1 MPFDQYGNYINPFES
16 DEDRGTLAE
25 SPGLSSILGGLG
37 AEVGIAGGAQV
48 LGAATG
54 VGYVPI
60 ALAGGFIGSVV
71 NQSIND
77 EPFDLGRAVAASF
90 VNLIP
95 GSAGIKGASK
105 AGTITKALDNAAKG
119 FNKYGTKTIPGAVQR
134 EATRGFALGLTDTTI
149 ENLINDQNL
158 PTYDEVLLY
167 GGAGAGLG
175 GLLGGVFGS
184 IQKAGLGKSLE
195 ESAISVTEDANKSWK
210 TMQYPEKIDFL
221 KTIGQEIVGDF
232 PETEV
237 DNLFNRFVSQS
248 RNTAI
253 SNASLKVLAYA
264 SDPSSGADVVQGNIL
279 TKMLNT
285 IAPSSILGGGLT
297 DRVSAVQGIID
308 EGESLGNRIRKEIRT
323 EIQKNPDSNIMEDI
337 RDYVT
342 SPHGAGEFVQE
353 AYGGRLRGD
362 RGKFIRKA
370 KLPEYLSEE
379 TRKRL
384 EPELNSFKAYRTK
397 LQTELLEFVDPK
409 TMDGFTGKDDSI
421 ALKSVLGESQ
431 GDMSSKDS
439 IAQSIKLQNYL
450 TQEYPLFEEISYV
463 PSEKS
468 KKDLISWMVKNDES
482 ISGAEY
488 KSDAS
493 GKLLKGEGLLRAQ
506 RSAAEDYI
514 DKIYLTRSANPN
526 NRISLP
532 SSSGPRSILD
542 EYRTSD
548 VLLNKN
554 RSMPKEL
561 TNFLG
566 VELKDPLTGKPD
578 IAENIFGTLSKLS
591 KRVAGLQSQEV
602 LLRDLQQQGKLN
614 IISVGGNV
622 LESPRINFENPKEIN
637 FFNGNVVATA
647 PKEVAFAVE
656 EIIGS
661 GLINKATEASM
672 ESTDKMVGMFKG
684 LYGLFAS
691 ASKGTKVLMSPIS
704 YSTNTLTA
712 GVAALAAGNTNL
724 FGSDLA
730 KGIRI
735 SLDEFGTME
744 GLSQV
749 LGDPVSKLGRA
760 GLDTQQAE
768 ALVQDVG
775 KMRKYG
781 MMNAEVSSNDT
792 VRALS
797 DGKLGDFGR
806 KVFEP
811 FGKAYQTPDNTFRYL
826 VWKNNINRFREMF
839 PKPASMTDAQYLN
852 EIERGS
858 AFLTNNTYNNY
869 NKLNNT
875 LKSFSGLGVFDPF
888 VAWTAEFART
898 AFNNVKSVSSMIG
911 IPGFG
916 KFGSDLGFSDELL
929 ANANVKAI
937 QKEGQKRAVILGGL
951 TAAFGGG
958 VSAYNKMQGVDSEKM
973 EALKNTVIPDYD
985 KDNELIVTMNPDGK
999 SGTYINA
1006 SYINPFA
1013 EFNKLFNAFS
1023 RGETPAAGMR
1033 DVAGILAD
1041 TFLGK
1046 GNFMF
1051 QALGDA
1057 LKGEDKY
1064 GNPISVKEGNQ
1075 VVDRTKFFF
1084 KELLTPGITRE
1095 LDKWVKAFDGTGD
1108 YTTNQLSLRLMGV
1121 RQNSFSV
1128 EDNSFFQINGP
1139 NKNLKLIKS
1148 RYNSLD
1154 ENTPE
1159 DVRNNLYQLSNQ
1171 NRDASMGKLIEVYN
1185 SLKTLGLSDNEAIK
1199 TFKDSRV
1206 SNADVIQ
1213 ISQNKIKPLDYIKAR
1228 TLGDVYEELGGE
1240 TISETKRNIL
1250 ASTKG
1255 DIKLRQ
1261 SLLSKLRQEQ
1271 RYSQRNID
1279 EFDRSLLSL
1288 GASERAD
1295 TLINVLGVSPTNS
1308 VLIGEYR
1315 RKGIIT
1321 DDVMKAMRLRGSL
1334 TSY

>member
-16 DEDRGTLAE
+16 DEDKGALAE

-119 FNKYGTKTIPGAVQR
+119 FNKYGTKNIPGAVQR
-134 EATRGFALGLTDTTI
+134 EAIRGAALGLTDTTI

-167 GGAGAGLG
+167 GGSGAGLG

-285 IAPSSILGGGLT
+285 IAPSTILGKELNN
-297 DRVSAVQGIID
+297 RVASVQGIID
-308 EGESLGNRIRKEIRT
+308 EGESLGSRIRKEIRT

-337 RDYVT
+337 RNYVT
-342 SPHGAGEFVQE
+342 SPHEAGEFVQE

-409 TMDGFTGKDDSI
+409 TMDGFTGKDESI

-450 TQEYPLFEEISYV
+450 TQEYPLFEEVSYV

-468 KKDLISWMVKNDES
+468 KKDLINWMVKNDES

-493 GKLLKGEGLLRAQ
+493 GKLLKGEGLLRAK

-514 DKIYLTRSANPN
+514 DKIYLTRSANPD

-532 SSSGPRSILD
+532 SSAGPRSILD

-554 RSMPKEL
+554 RSMPREL

-578 IAENIFGTLSKLS
+578 VAENIFGTLSKLS

-637 FFNGNVVATA
+637 LFNGNVVATA
-647 PKEVAFAVE
+647 PAEIASAVE

-661 GLINKATEASM
+661 GLITKATEASM
-672 ESTDKMVGMFKG
+672 DSTDKMVGAFKG
-684 LYGLFAS
+684 AYGLLAS
-691 ASKGTKVLMSPIS
+691 ASKGAKVLLSPIS

-712 GVAALAAGNTNL
+712 GLASLAAGNSNL

-730 KGIRI
+730 KGIRM

-858 AFLTNNTYNNY
+858 AFLTNNTYANY
-869 NKLNNT
+869 NKLNKT
-875 LKSFSGLGVFDPF
+875 LRSFSGLGIFDPF
-888 VAWTAEFART
+888 VAWTAEFSRNS
-898 AFNNVKSVSSMIG
+898 FNNVKTTASMIG

-951 TAAFGGG
+951 TAAFGGA
-958 VSAYNKMQGVDSEKM
+958 SKAFNLAQGVDSEKM

-1023 RGETPAAGMR
+1023 RGETPAAGMG

-1051 QALGDA
+1051 QALGDT
-1057 LKGEDKY
+1057 LRGEDKY

-1095 LDKWVKAFDGTGD
+1095 LDKWVEAFDGTGD

-1121 RQNSFSV
+1121 RQNSFSI
-1128 EDNSFFQINGP
+1128 EDDAFFKINGP

-1185 SLKTLGLSDNEAIK
+1185 SLKTLGASDNEAIK

-1213 ISQNKIKPLDYIKAR
+1213 ISQNKIKPLDYIQAR
-1228 TLGDVYEELGGE
+1228 TLGDVYEELGGK

-1255 DIKLRQ
+1255 DVKLRQ

-1321 DDVMKAMRLRGSL
+1321 DDVLKAMRLRGSL

>member
-1 MPFDQYGNYINPFES
+1 MPFDQYGNYIDPFES
-16 DEDRGTLAE
+16 DEEKGPLAE
-25 SPGLSSILGGLG
+25 SPGLASIIGGLG
-37 AEVGIAGGAQV
+37 AEVGIAGTSQA

-54 VGYVPI
+54 IGYVPI
-60 ALAGGFIGSVV
+60 ALAGGFAGSVA
-71 NQSIND
+71 NQAIND

-95 GSAGIKGASK
+95 GAAGIKGASK

-119 FNKYGTKTIPGAVQR
+119 FNKFGTKTIPGAVQR
-134 EATRGFALGLTDTTI
+134 EATRGAILGITDTTI

-158 PTYDEVLLY
+158 PTYDELLLY
-167 GGAGAGLG
+167 GGSGAGLG
-175 GLLGGVFGS
+175 GVLGGVFGS

-232 PETEV
+232 PETEL

-285 IAPSSILGGGLT
+285 IAPSTILGKELNN
-297 DRVSAVQGIID
+297 RVAAIQGIID
-308 EGESLGNRIRKEIRT
+308 EGESLGSRIRKEIRT

-337 RDYVT
+337 RNYVT
-342 SPHGAGEFVQE
+342 SPHEAGEFVQE

-362 RGKFIRKA
+362 RGRFIRKA

-384 EPELNSFKAYRTK
+384 EPELNHFKAYRTK

-409 TMDGFTGKDDSI
+409 TMDGFTGKDESI

-439 IAQSIKLQNYL
+439 ISQSIKLQNYL
-450 TQEYPLFEEISYV
+450 TQEYPLFEKVDYV
-463 PSEKS
+463 PSKES
-468 KKDLISWMVKNDES
+468 KRSLINWMVKNDES

-488 KSDAS
+488 KSDAT
-493 GKLLKGEGLLRAQ
+493 GKILKGEELLRAQ
-506 RSAAEDYI
+506 RAEAESYI
-514 DKIYLTRSANPN
+514 NKVYLSRSANPK
-526 NRISLP
+526 NRVSLP
-532 SSSGPRSILD
+532 DSSGQRSILD
-542 EYRTSD
+542 EYRSSD
-548 VLLNKN
+548 ILLNKN

-561 TNFLG
+561 TDFLG

-578 IAENIFGTLSKLS
+578 IAENIFGTLSKLT
-591 KRVAGLQSQEV
+591 KRLAGLQSQAV
-602 LLRDLQQQGKLN
+602 LLSDLQQQGKLN

-637 FFNGNVVATA
+637 FFHGNVVATA
-647 PKEVAFAVE
+647 PAEIASAVE

-661 GLINKATEASM
+661 GLITKATEASM
-672 ESTDKMVGMFKG
+672 DSTDKMVGAFKAG
-684 LYGLFAS
+684 YGLLAS
-691 ASKGTKVLMSPIS
+691 ASKGAKVLLSPIS

-712 GVAALAAGNTNL
+712 GLASLAAGNTNL
-724 FGSDLA
+724 FGPDLA
-730 KGIRI
+730 KGIRM

-744 GLSQV
+744 GLSQI

-760 GLDTQQAE
+760 GLDAQQAE

-781 MMNAEVSSNDT
+781 MMNAEVSSSDT
-792 VRALS
+792 LRALT

-806 KVFEP
+806 KAFEP

-826 VWKNNINRFREMF
+826 VWKNNINSLREMF
-839 PKPASMTDAQYLN
+839 PKPAGMSDSRYLE

-858 AFLTNNTYNNY
+858 AFFTNNTYSNY
-869 NKLNNT
+869 NKLNKT
-875 LKSFSGLGVFDPF
+875 LRSFSGLGIFDPF
-888 VAWTAEFART
+888 VAWTAEFSRNT
-898 AFNNVKSVSSMIG
+898 FNNVKSTASMIG

-937 QKEGQKRAVILGGL
+937 QKEGQKRAVILGALSAG
-951 TAAFGGG
+951 FGGA
-958 VSAYNKMQGVDSEKM
+958 SKAFNLAQGVDSEKM

-999 SGTYINA
+999 SGAYINA
-1006 SYINPFA
+1006 SYLNPFA

-1095 LDKWVKAFDGTGD
+1095 LDKWVEAFNGTGD

-1128 EDNSFFQINGP
+1128 EDDAFFKINGP

-1171 NRDASMGKLIEVYN
+1171 NRDSSMGKLMEVYN

-1199 TFKDSRV
+1199 TLKDSRV

-1213 ISQNKIKPLDYIKAR
+1213 ISQNKIQPLDYIQAR
-1228 TLGDVYEELGGE
+1228 TLGDVYEEFEGKN
-1240 TISETKRNIL
+1240 ISETKRNIL
-1250 ASTKG
+1250 ANTKN
-1255 DIKLRQ
+1255 DVKLRT
-1261 SLLSKLRQEQ
+1261 SLLGKLRQEQ
-1271 RYSQRNID
+1271 RYVQRNIS
-1279 EFDRSLLSL
+1279 EFDKSLLSL
-1288 GASERAD
+1288 GPSERAD

-1334 TSY
+1334 SSY

>member
-1 MPFDQYGNYINPFES
+1 MPFDQYGNYIDPFEKDDKS
-16 DEDRGTLAE
+16 TRLAE

-37 AEVGIAGGAQV
+37 AEVGIAGVSQA

-71 NQSIND
+71 NQAIND

-95 GSAGIKGASK
+95 GAAGIKGASK

-119 FNKYGTKTIPGAVQR
+119 FNKYGSKTIPGAVQR
-134 EATRGFALGLTDTTI
+134 EATRGAILGITDTTI

-167 GGAGAGLG
+167 GGSGAGLG
-175 GLLGGVFGS
+175 GLLGGIFGS

-221 KTIGQEIVGDF
+221 KTIGQEVVGDL

-253 SNASLKVLAYA
+253 SNASLKVLAYSA
-264 SDPSSGADVVQGNIL
+264 DPSSGADVVQGNIL

-285 IAPSSILGGGLT
+285 IAPSTIFGGELT
-297 DRVSAVQGIID
+297 DRVAAIQGIID

-337 RDYVT
+337 RNYVT
-342 SPHGAGEFVQE
+342 APHEAGEFFQE
-353 AYGGRLRGD
+353 AHGGRLRGA
-362 RGKFIRKA
+362 RGRFARKA
-370 KLPEYLSEE
+370 KLPEYLSKE
-379 TRKRL
+379 TRRRL

-409 TMDGFTGKDDSI
+409 TMDGFTGKDESI
-421 ALKSVLGESQ
+421 ALKSVLGESL

-439 IAQSIKLQNYL
+439 ISESIKLQNYL
-450 TQEYPLFEEISYV
+450 TQEYPLFEQVDYV
-463 PSEKS
+463 PSKQS
-468 KKDLISWMVKNDES
+468 KKALIDWMVKNDES

-488 KSDAS
+488 RSDAT
-493 GKLLKGEGLLRAQ
+493 GKILKGEDLLRAQ
-506 RSAAEDYI
+506 RSEAESYI
-514 DKIYLTRSANPN
+514 NKVYLSRSANPQ
-526 NRISLP
+526 NRASLP
-532 SSSGPRSILD
+532 DYSGQRSILD

-548 VLLNKN
+548 ILLNKN

-561 TNFLG
+561 TDFLG

-578 IAENIFGTLSKLS
+578 IAENIFGTISKLS
-591 KRVAGLQSQEV
+591 KRLAGLKSQEV

-614 IISVGGNV
+614 IISIGGNV
-622 LESPRINFENPKEIN
+622 LESPRINFENPKQIE

-647 PKEVAFAVE
+647 PAEVASAVE
-656 EIIGS
+656 EIISS
-661 GLINKATEASM
+661 GLIAKATQASM
-672 ESTDKMVGMFKG
+672 ESTDKMVGAFKG
-684 LYGLFAS
+684 AYGLLAS
-691 ASKGTKVLMSPIS
+691 ASKGAKVLMSPIS

-712 GVAALAAGNTNL
+712 GLVSLAAGNTNL
-724 FGSDLA
+724 FSPNLM
-730 KGIRI
+730 KGVRMA
-735 SLDEFGTME
+735 LDEFGTME
-744 GLSQV
+744 GLSQA

-760 GLDTQQAE
+760 GLDTKQAE
-768 ALVQDVG
+768 ALVQDIG
-775 KMRKYG
+775 KMRRYG
-781 MMNAEVSSNDT
+781 MMNAEVSSSDT
-792 VRALS
+792 IRALT

-806 KVFEP
+806 KAFEP
-811 FGKAYQTPDNTFRYL
+811 FGKAYQIPDNAFRYL
-826 VWKNNINRFREMF
+826 VWKNNVNRFREMF
-839 PKPASMTDAQYLN
+839 PKPASMTDAQYLD

-858 AFLTNNTYNNY
+858 AFLTNNTYANY
-869 NKLNNT
+869 NKLNKT
-875 LKSFSGLGVFDPF
+875 LRSFSGLGLFDPF
-888 VAWTAEFART
+888 VAWTAEFSRNS
-898 AFNNVKSVSSMIG
+898 FNNVKTIASMIG
-911 IPGFG
+911 IPGFR

-951 TAAFGGG
+951 TAAFGG
-958 VSAYNKMQGVDSEKM
+958 ATKAFNLAQGVDSEKM

-1006 SYINPFA
+1006 SYMNPFA
-1013 EFNKLFNAFS
+1013 EFNKLFNAFTK
-1023 RGETPAAGMR
+1023 GETPVAGMR

-1075 VVDRTKFFF
+1075 FVDRTKFFF

-1095 LDKWVKAFDGTGD
+1095 LDKWVEAFNGTGD
-1108 YTTNQLSLRLMGV
+1108 YTTNQLALRLMGV

-1128 EDNSFFQINGP
+1128 EDDAFFKINGP

-1171 NRDASMGKLIEVYN
+1171 NRDSSMGKLIEVYN

-1199 TFKDSRV
+1199 TLKDSRV
-1206 SNADVIQ
+1206 SNADLIQ
-1213 ISQNKIKPLDYIKAR
+1213 ISQNKIKPLDYIQAR
-1228 TLGDVYEELGGE
+1228 TLGDVYEEFEGK

-1250 ASTKG
+1250 ANTKN
-1255 DIKLRQ
+1255 DVKLRK

-1271 RYSQRNID
+1271 RYAQRNID

-1288 GASERAD
+1288 GPSERAD

-1334 TSY
+1334 ASY